1 MTYFPAEAG
10 ISQGAIRLW
19 RAGQQLKSAKSAN
32 LQRRGMSYER
42 EEEFLDLYELA
53 KKQKTKKQ
61 TTTKKQRDNENTT
74 SITENSGQNRD
85 GEGSEAFK

>member
-1 MTYFPAEAG
+1 
-10 ISQGAIRLW
+10 
-19 RAGQQLKSAKSAN
+19 
-32 LQRRGMSYER
+32 MSYER